1 MCLGVGFKL
10 ESCVYLSAFAPLR
23 IPVSPPSI
31 RSLTLSLSLP
41 LFVFS
46 YCHTHLSRL
55 RLSLALPR
63 SPSLSLAPH
72 RSPSLSPAPLPPEQ
86 HGTQTHACTCRCYG
100 RMSHCRMCSPTN
112 ALSCYNGT
120 QTHACTCRYYG
131 RMSFIFRNSFPTGVQ
146 LVVESRCA

>member
-10 ESCVYLSAFAPLR
+10 ESCVYLSAFAPLW

-63 SPSLSLAPH
+63 SPSLPIALPRSLPL
-72 RSPSLSPAPLPPEQ
+72 LSNTA
-86 HGTQTHACTCRCYG
+86 HKHTHVHAGAMVACLTVECALLLL
-100 RMSHCRMCSPTN
+100 N

>member
-1 MCLGVGFKL
+1 MCVFECLCSSPDSRL
-10 ESCVYLSAFAPLR
+10 PALYPLSHALPL
-23 IPVSPPSI
+23 PPSFRFLI
-31 RSLTLSLSLP
+31 LSHTSLP
-41 LFVFS
+41 PPS
-46 YCHTHLSRL
+46 
-55 RLSLALPR
+55 LPR

-100 RMSHCRMCSPTN
+100 RMSHCRMCSPTLN